1 MVGSLSGAVSEV
13 EATLPDELV
22 VEGPPPSPTPAMIVD
37 ALSFSP
43 PPGDGGGF
51 PEATEEAE
59 GDGVL
64 SSLEMLAVVAS
75 ANCQ

>member
-1 MVGSLSGAVSEV
+1 MGSPLSGAVSEV

-22 VEGPPPSPTPAMIVD
+22 VEGPPSPAPAMVD

-43 PPGDGGGF
+43 EPGDGGGF

-64 SSLEMLAVVAS
+64 SSLEILAVVAS

>member
-22 VEGPPPSPTPAMIVD
+22 VEGPPPSPAMVVD

-64 SSLEMLAVVAS
+64 SSLEILAVLAS